1 MALNI
6 SDFSRHAKTQKDQAV
21 GQALGLTGFMTLFSI
36 VAVAVTTVASGAE
49 SVVGDFRNAER
60 VVDVG
65 DPSRFSAP
73 PRSAAF
79 LKSSPRSA

>member
-49 SVVGDFRNAER
+49 SVVGDFRNTNA
-60 VVDVG
+60 
-65 DPSRFSAP
+65 SSTSATVARLRRS
-73 PRSAAF
+73 PR